1 MIGRIN
7 RRKVV
12 NRRAFLY
19 GAGSVAIGLPFLEGL
34 PERSAWAAGNEPV
47 FTFFMCGACGVEPKR
62 FWPKATGEL
71 SGQLGSGQAVDAL
84 AEQAKNLLIVKGIN
98 FPLTGPTGCGH
109 AQGLSQ
115 ALTGKTPTGNGG
127 QATASGPSVDYVI
140 SKAVNQAGTDPLT
153 LYAGNL
159 RNGYIADRLSFD
171 DGARVRASVD
181 NPYKLYQKLTGLAS
195 PAGSG
200 GGTGGTGSTGGGTT
214 AGTGGGPK
222 SMAEE
227 LVRKRKS
234 VNDLVRAELNSLIQN
249 PKCSAADKQRLQQ
262 HFDAIRDTEN
272 TMMEMG
278 SDMAA
283 VGCTLDGIDT
293 SVYDALSSWKFN
305 PTNVPNG
312 GIENIVELHMRLVA
326 LAFACD
332 YNRTGTLQ
340 WGDGTDHTVYQTASN
355 KTLGNWNF
363 HYISHRTQSDGSVGQ
378 NSTAEAA
385 HAEIDQV
392 RMTTLANSLKHF
404 ADRGLQNKSVVVWT
418 NHVAEGNHQMRNVP
432 FILWGNAGGAL
443 KQGQYVDAGGAGNSQ
458 LFNTI
463 ITAATGNTNPNF
475 GSSGGKDLAA
485 IKA

>member
-1 MIGRIN
+1 MIGRSN

-127 QATASGPSVDYVI
+127 QATASGPSVD
-140 SKAVNQAGTDPLT
+140 
-153 LYAGNL
+153 
-159 RNGYIADRLSFD
+159 
-171 DGARVRASVD
+171 

-214 AGTGGGPK
+214 AGTGGGPQ

-363 HYISHRTQSDGSVGQ
+363 HYISHRTQSDGAVGQ
-378 NSTAEAA
+378 NTTAEAA

-463 ITAATGNTNPNF
+463 ITAATGNASPNF